1 MTDSIQPPQ
10 PPTSPARPHTETGLP
25 DLPDIALTTD
35 YIFNKQLCLR
45 QPETGYRF
53 GTDAV
58 MLAACIPAVGGRLLD
73 MGAGVG
79 AVSLGAAWRLP
90 DLAITAAETEPDLV
104 QLLKHNIALNQMD
117 QRIRPLHADIT
128 NLPPVLNNSF
138 DQVVANPPYHHPAGM
153 RPSSRRR
160 ALAHIGDGPSLT
172 DWVKAGLKALKPK
185 GQLSF
190 IIRADRGDEVITALR
205 TNGAGEILQFPLW
218 SYPSSPAI
226 RLIITARKGVSGP
239 SALLPGLV
247 LHHADGSLTS
257 ECAQVMTGQGL
268 ALAHPARPKR

>member
-1 MTDSIQPPQ
+1 
-10 PPTSPARPHTETGLP
+10 
-25 DLPDIALTTD
+25 
-35 YIFNKQLCLR
+35 
-45 QPETGYRF
+45 
-53 GTDAV
+53 
-58 MLAACIPAVGGRLLD
+58 

-90 DLAITAAETEPDLV
+90 DMAITAVETDADMF
-104 QLLKHNIALNQMD
+104 QLLSHNIALNQMSD
-117 QRIRPLHADIT
+117 RIRPLHGDIT
-128 NLPPVLNNSF
+128 TLPPVLNNSF

-172 DWVKAGLKALKPK
+172 DWVISGLKALKPK
-185 GQLSF
+185 GQISF
-190 IIRADRGDEVITALR
+190 IIRADRGDEVIAALR
-205 TNGAGEILQFPLW
+205 NHGAGEILQFPLW

-257 ECAQVMTGQGL
+257 DCAQVMTGQGL
-268 ALAHPARPKR
+268 VLAHPSRPKSGTKSGPKSGPKSGR